1 MKMSLTDFVRDSDEV
16 EGLGEDALL
25 VKYRG
30 IWYFVDLE
38 RKTVS
43 KLTSDED
50 LRLLVGGGKN
60 EKSI

>member
-1 MKMSLTDFVRDSDEV
+1 VSLSEFVRAADEI
-16 EGLGEDALL
+16 EGLGEDAIL

-30 IWYFVDLE
+30 IWYIVDVVTK
-38 RKTVS
+38 RVS

-60 EKSI
+60 EN

>member
-1 MKMSLTDFVRDSDEV
+1 MCLTELVEKSDEV
-16 EGLGEDALL
+16 EGLGEDAIL

-43 KLTSDED
+43 KLSSDED
-50 LRLLVGGGKN
+50 LRLLVGGGRN
-60 EKSI
+60 EN

>member
-1 MKMSLTDFVRDSDEV
+1 MSLSEFVRAADEI
-16 EGLGEDALL
+16 EGLGEDAIL

-30 IWYFVDLE
+30 IWYIVDVVTK
-38 RKTVS
+38 RVS

-60 EKSI
+60 EN

>member
-1 MKMSLTDFVRDSDEV
+1 VSLSEFVRAADEV

-25 VKYRG
+25 VRYRG

-38 RKTVS
+38 RKAVS

-50 LRLLVGGGKN
+50 LRLLVGGRKN
-60 EKSI
+60 EN

>member
-1 MKMSLTDFVRDSDEV
+1 MSLTDFMKSADEI
-16 EGLGEDALL
+16 EGLGEDAIL

-43 KLTSDED
+43 KLSSDED
-50 LRLLVGGGKN
+50 LRLLVGGGRN
-60 EKSI
+60 EN

>member
-1 MKMSLTDFVRDSDEV
+1 MSLTDFVRGADEI
-16 EGLGEDALL
+16 EGLGEDAIL

-38 RKTVS
+38 TKKVS

-50 LRLLVGGGKN
+50 LRLLVGGGRDEIRN
-60 EKSI
+60 SI

>member
-1 MKMSLTDFVRDSDEV
+1 MSLTDFVRNADEI
-16 EGLGEDALL
+16 EGLGEDAIL

-43 KLTSDED
+43 KLSSDEV
-50 LRLLVGGGKN
+50 LRLLVGGGRN
-60 EKSI
+60 EN